1 MNNSYVKPDKS
12 KHVYVLGIDFGH
24 GETSAD
30 ICSIQWDTNF
40 SQLTVPESIEIFN
53 GVPAIKSILLIEKNG
68 QEENVYIGQQA
79 VSRYANPK
87 FHTNDIEFFY
97 YSYFKKIP
105 SSMSDNDKK
114 VMRTFMRE
122 VYKQIRKQ
130 RPELK
135 DDNHLVYIACPSN
148 SKIWTEEEVEK
159 YAEIALEAGL
169 PLAKVDEKNVG
180 IIRESR
186 AAFLKARSNIQ
197 YKSSLLSKEI
207 FP

>member
-12 KHVYVLGIDFGH
+12 KHIYVLGIDFGH

-30 ICSIQWDTNF
+30 ICSIQWDTNC

-68 QEENVYIGQQA
+68 QEEKVYIGQQA

-97 YSYFKKIP
+97 FSYFKKTP

-122 VYKQIRKQ
+122 VYKQI
-130 RPELK
+130 
-135 DDNHLVYIACPSN
+135 S
-148 SKIWTEEEVEK
+148 
-159 YAEIALEAGL
+159 
-169 PLAKVDEKNVG
+169 
-180 IIRESR
+180 
-186 AAFLKARSNIQ
+186 
-197 YKSSLLSKEI
+197 YK
-207 FP
+207 